1 MMKSLSDKRNMQ
13 KEIQI
18 IRNHEDVVSDDDKE
32 DGEIINNNKSSA
44 KQGVGELMNNI
55 FNGFKHF

>member
-1 MMKSLSDKRNMQ
+1 MKTDIN
-13 KEIQI
+13 E
-18 IRNHEDVVSDDDKE
+18 IRNHEDVVSDNDKE
-32 DGEIINNNKSSA
+32 DGYQNKPSA